1 MAHFLVIDI
10 FERRGGNVINR
21 QNHVEGKI
29 MKKKIWISIILFSAI
44 ITMTPGV
51 HQGVLANE
59 IIGCSSEVEGSYVVF
74 GIVGTK
80 MLLGST
86 LTFNNDGSFT
96 ISGLEET
103 GSYTVVVENFY
114 LNATLSVIDETIIH
128 HFSMFLI
135 SSCRKTIKYL

>member
-1 MAHFLVIDI
+1 MST
-10 FERRGGNVINR
+10 
-21 QNHVEGKI
+21 QQ
-29 MKKKIWISIILFSAI
+29 KKIWISIILFSAI

-128 HFSMFLI
+128 HFSMFFSTVPTLF
-135 SSCRKTIKYL
+135 

>member
-1 MAHFLVIDI
+1 
-10 FERRGGNVINR
+10 
-21 QNHVEGKI
+21 VEGKI

-86 LTFNNDGSFT
+86 LTFT
-96 ISGLEET
+96 
-103 GSYTVVVENFY
+103 
-114 LNATLSVIDETIIH
+114 
-128 HFSMFLI
+128 
-135 SSCRKTIKYL
+135 